1 MARVKRGVTTHAR
14 HQKVLKAAKG
24 YDGANNFRDKV
35 NHITEPKEMLELIN
49 LFF

>member
-1 MARVKRGVTTHAR
+1 MFRKHLHTYS
-14 HQKVLKAAKG
+14 KG

-35 NHITEPKEMLELIN
+35 NHITDPKEMLELIN